1 MDALNK
7 YHKLSK
13 SVIIGGTLLIAAG
26 ILLNQWTLAHFL
38 SDGEIESFWKRILIW
53 SLDLVLIASGIIL
66 IKKRKAVSYKNILLV
81 VLSTS
86 LSFLL
91 AEFSFRAFYPIVSPI
106 DQLFGKPELFVPKP
120 YVMYGGKPNY
130 EKLNEL
136 GYVEEAPLKDKPTDE
151 FSIFL
156 LGGSTVYAGNPTI
169 SKLLENT
176 FHNNGHTNVKCYN
189 WGIPASTSGM
199 ELARIVYEIYD
210 YKPDLVVMYN
220 GGNDLMIN
228 LWADPRPGFPFN
240 YFIYENNPLLEKDVA
255 QYPMVNLLLYES
267 KLLRHLF
274 PAYFIKVFTNYNQTR
289 KNVSWGEEKWKD
301 EIIRTYIN
309 NVTKAD
315 KISKSFNS
323 DFIVF
328 FQPLVYFKDILTS
341 QEKQIIAK
349 TGLQPY
355 ITEMRSKLFD
365 QMDPNKDSLNMIDL
379 SNMFDTYS
387 KQIFIDDIHTLQ
399 TSKTIIAQELFK
411 QLTTYFD
418 KIKIQKQN
426 NDNNLTFN
434 LDN

>member
-1 MDALNK
+1 MDFLNK

-13 SVIIGGTLLIAAG
+13 AILISGILLIAAG
-26 ILLNQWTLAHFL
+26 VLLNQWTLAHFL
-38 SDGEIESFWKRILIW
+38 SDGKIESAWKRIIIW
-53 SLDLVLIASGIIL
+53 GFDLVLIASGIIL
-66 IKKRKAVSYKNILLV
+66 IKKRRVVSYKNILLV
-81 VLSTS
+81 VLSTA

-91 AEFSFRAFYPIVSPI
+91 AEFSFRALYPIVSPI
-106 DQLFGKPELFVPKP
+106 DQLFGKPELFEPKP
-120 YVMYGGKPNY
+120 YVMYGGRPNY
-130 EKLNEL
+130 EKLNKL
-136 GYVEEAPLKDKPTDE
+136 GYVEEAPSKTKPPDE

-176 FHNNGHTNVKCYN
+176 FHNNGFPNVRCYN

-210 YKPDLVVMYN
+210 YTPDLIIMYN

-255 QYPMVNLLLYES
+255 KYPMVNLLLYES

-289 KNVSWGEEKWKD
+289 KNSSWGEEKWKN
-301 EIIRTYIN
+301 EIVSTYIN
-309 NVTKAD
+309 NITKAQ
-315 KISKSFNS
+315 KISNSFNS
-323 DFIVF
+323 DFVVF

-341 QEKQIIAK
+341 QEKQFISK
-349 TGLQPY
+349 TRLLPY
-355 ITEMRSKLFD
+355 ITAMRTKLFD
-365 QMDPNKDSLNMIDL
+365 KMASNKDSLNMIDL
-379 SNMFDTYS
+379 SNMFDTCS

-399 TSKTIIAQELFK
+399 NSKIIIAQELFK
-411 QLTTYFD
+411 QLT
-418 KIKIQKQN
+418 I
-426 NDNNLTFN
+426 TFN
-434 LDN
+434 KTKFYKENKSEHLIYTIDK